1 MLSISRK
8 LQIMRRTK
16 EEAEQ
21 TRNAILEA
29 AVDVFT
35 EQGVARATLEQ
46 IAKAANVT
54 RGAVYWHF
62 KNKADIFMALHDE
75 LHKPFIHDVV
85 DGLENTNDKPL
96 ESLKQLCCELVI
108 RVEDDLYLRR
118 VLSLFLLTCDYTS
131 ILQICQEKIL
141 QAREEKSKTLAK
153 FFEKA
158 QQNGTLAK
166 ELDPHTLTLAL
177 SCFFRGIVH
186 EYLENPSQ
194 FSLRKEAPKLF
205 DVFFRKW
212 N

>member
-8 LQIMRRTK
+8 IQIMRRTK

-21 TRNAILEA
+21 TRTAILEA

-35 EQGVARATLEQ
+35 DQGVARATLEQ
-46 IAKAANVT
+46 IAKAASVT

-62 KNKADIFMALHDE
+62 KNKTDIFMALHDE
-75 LHKPFIHDVV
+75 LHKPFIQDLV
-85 DGLENTNDKPL
+85 DGLENTNDDPL
-96 ESLKQLCCELVI
+96 DSLKQLCCELVI
-108 RVEDDLYLRR
+108 RVEDDPYLRR
-118 VLSLFLLTCDYTS
+118 ILSLFLLKCDYTGN
-131 ILQICQEKIL
+131 LQVCQEKTF
-141 QAREEKSKTLAK
+141 QARQEKSDTLAK

-166 ELDPHTLTLAL
+166 ELDPHTLTRAL

-186 EYLENPSQ
+186 EYLENPDQ
-194 FSLRKEAPKLF
+194 FSLKQEAPKLF